1 MLDRKTIIGF
11 VLMFLVFI
19 GYMWYNS
26 PSKEEREAQ
35 RKYQDSVYNA
45 YQDSVLEAEAARLA
59 AQQLEDSLALADTSA
74 AQLAAEKQKSEAGLF
89 ACNLEGEPVNITV
102 KNKVFTI
109 GFNSRGAVVD
119 SLTLAD
125 YTSYGNLPLNLVS
138 PLDES
143 LNLSFETKDHH
154 VINTGKLVFTP
165 FVNGKEVIADMEME
179 LAENDSVIIAM
190 RAYVKGDSAQVN
202 TKSYLEFLYCVH
214 GNSHEVDFNINF
226 RGLDGVVSESPY
238 IDLYWTDQLT
248 RHEKFDEG
256 SKGGKSSRNKDV
268 ENYNT
273 TIYYKTLDDNADQLR
288 DGSDDEKNV
297 KTPLQWI
304 AYKQQFF
311 SAVLIADKEFVNAEM
326 KRTTDDTVSDSR
338 YLCTMSS
345 CIGIP
350 YQSKPNYGVGMKFYF
365 GPNKYRILR
374 NMDIGLDRI
383 LPLGWG
389 FFAIQWVNR
398 FAIIPVFNFLEQ
410 FNWNYGI
417 IIIILTLLVKLVIF
431 PFTYKSYSS
440 SAVMKVLQPEISKL
454 NEKYP
459 RQEDA
464 MKKQQAMSAL
474 YKKAGISPMAGC
486 LPLLLQLP
494 ILYAMFRFF
503 PASIEL
509 RQKPFLWTDDLST
522 FDSIIDLP
530 FRIPL
535 YGDHVSLFCLLMF
548 AMQFFYTLYTMK
560 QQTSQGVP
568 GMKFMMY
575 FMPFMMLF
583 LFNSQSAALNFYYFL
598 SLCITI
604 VQMWIIRK
612 TLNEEK
618 IHKRMELASLKAK
631 NKPQKKSRWQKR
643 LEELQKQSEELQ
655 KQRNNAKR

>member
-1 MLDRKTIIGF
+1 MLDKKTIIGF

-35 RKYQDSVYNA
+35 QKYRDSVYQA
-45 YQDSVLEAEAARLA
+45 YQDSVLEAEERQLA
-59 AQQLEDSLALADTSA
+59 LQEIADSLAAVDTSA
-74 AQLAAEKQKSEAGLF
+74 AQLAVEKRKLEAGLF
-89 ACNLEGEPVNITV
+89 SGNLEGEPLNISV
-102 KNKVFTI
+102 KNNVFTI
-109 GFNSRGAVVD
+109 GFNTLGAVV
-119 SLTLAD
+119 SNVTLSE
-125 YTSYGNLPLNLVS
+125 YTSYGNLPLELVS
-138 PLDES
+138 PLAGS
-143 LNLSFETKDHH
+143 MNLSFSTADHK
-154 VINTGKLVFTP
+154 VINTGDFVFTP
-165 FVNGKEVIADMEME
+165 FVNGKEITADTDLE
-179 LAENDSVIIAM
+179 LAENDSVKIAM
-190 RAYVKGDSAQVN
+190 RAYLNGDSASTDRN
-202 TKSYLEFLYCVH
+202 SYIEFLYCVH
-214 GNSHEVDFNINF
+214 GDRYEVDFDINF
-226 RGLDGVVSESPY
+226 RNLDNVIQPSKY
-238 IDLYWTDQLT
+238 LDLQWTDLLT

-273 TIYYKTLDDNADQLR
+273 TIYYKTTDDNADQLR
-288 DGSDDEKNV
+288 DGSDDRTDV

-326 KRTTDDTVSDSR
+326 ERTTSDTVSDSR
-338 YLCTMSS
+338 YLCTMNST
-345 CIGIP
+345 IGIP
-350 YQSKPNYGVGMKFYF
+350 YQSQKNYGVGMKFYF

-374 NMDIGLDRI
+374 DMEIGLDRI

-440 SAVMKVLQPEISKL
+440 SAVMRVLQPEIAKL

-459 RQEDA
+459 KQEDA

-509 RQKPFLWTDDLST
+509 RQQPFLWTDDLST
-522 FDSIIDLP
+522 FDSILDLP

-548 AMQFFYTLYTMK
+548 AMQFFYTIYTMK
-560 QQTSQGVP
+560 QQTSQGIP

-598 SLCITI
+598 SLCITM

-612 TLNEEK
+612 SLNEEK
-618 IHKRMELASLKAK
+618 IHKRMEQASLKAK
-631 NKPQKKSRWQKR
+631 NKPQKKSKWQAK
-643 LEELQKQSEELQ
+643 LEALQKQNEELQ
-655 KQRNNAKR
+655 KQRNNARR